1 MVKELTANIATK
13 IIEEDSGTHRY
24 VLERNWSNK
33 KTATMAT
40 VLTLYPSTSELIITD
55 TTTKLITNNIYKLG
69 YEGLF
74 SVNLFSKLN
83 FVDSSKGKK
92 EKRNYKTATNATN
105 DKYIVECAK
114 KSDIVILAYGSLP
127 SKNKLVQTR
136 LNQVMKLLE
145 TEELISKVK
154 ILTDLKEEKPFHPLS
169 AKVRNDWNLIQYVS
183 DEGGPDV

>member
-1 MVKELTANIATK
+1 
-13 IIEEDSGTHRY
+13 
-24 VLERNWSNK
+24 
-33 KTATMAT
+33 
-40 VLTLYPSTSELIITD
+40 TLSLHDALPIFITD

-83 FVDSSKGKK
+83 FIDASKGKK

-114 KSDIVILAYGSLP
+114 KSDIFILAYGSLP
-127 SKNKLVQTR
+127 SKNKQVQVR
-136 LNQVMKLLE
+136 LEQVLKLLE

-169 AKVRNDWNLIQYVS
+169 AKVRNNWNLIQYVL
-183 DEGGPDV
+183 DEGRPDV